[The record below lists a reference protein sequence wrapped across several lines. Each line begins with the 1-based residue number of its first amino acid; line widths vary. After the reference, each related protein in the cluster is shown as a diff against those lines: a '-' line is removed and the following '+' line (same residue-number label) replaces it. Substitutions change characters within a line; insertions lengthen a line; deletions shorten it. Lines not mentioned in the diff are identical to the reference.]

1 MIDKQLSHYLLIV
14 AAVLGATGVAVGAF
28 GAHGLGAF
36 LEGRE
41 LEAEIIAKRLGQFEV
56 GTRYQMYH
64 ALAVMVLASLPF
76 GTSKARTAIAVLFVL
91 GTILFSGSLYLLVL
105 TNTPWLGAVTP
116 IGGLIWIFAWL
127 SLALLARKSRA
138 GYAAPTDSR
147 SA

>member
-1 MIDKQLSHYLLIV
+1 VIDKQLSHYLLIV
-14 AAVLGATGVAVGAF
+14 AAILGASGVAVGAF
-28 GAHGLGAF
+28 GAHGLGDLLSA
-36 LEGRE
+36 RE
-41 LEAEIIAKRLGQFEV
+41 LEAETVTKRLGQFEV

-64 ALAVMVLASLPF
+64 ALAVMVLASLPL
-76 GTSKARTAIAVLFVL
+76 GTSRARNVIAIMFVL

-127 SLALLARKSRA
+127 SLGILARKSRA
-138 GYAAPTDSR
+138 GYKASNDSR